1 MWVSFHSSFVRR
13 MLNVLHHARVLTQPD
28 STQPTHLLELLHTL
42 NYVSAQPASTQLFWK
57 TFCRVCHSGINTR
70 LNRPAVPI
78 VPNCYVR
85 KLEERLNRNS
95 PMRRL

>member
-1 MWVSFHSSFVRR
+1 

-57 TFCRVCHSGINTR
+57 TFCRLLVR
-70 LNRPAVPI
+70 LHHPCTTFVMATE
-78 VPNCYVR
+78 YVIQ
-85 KLEERLNRNS
+85 E
-95 PMRRL
+95 